1 MRVSSSRERSRIA
14 TPSETTKLDAV
25 ATGIANFQ
33 ASVESGFLPRALPRD
48 GAHAV
53 IIALRQAGF
62 RITKAPTNDKK
73 LAQSD
78 LLYSNRRSAS

>member
-14 TPSETTKLDAV
+14 RLDAV

-33 ASVESGFLPRALPRD
+33 AMVESGFLPRAKPRD

-53 IIALRQAGF
+53 ITALREAGF
-62 RITKAPTNDKK
+62 RITKAPNGKAGRTPHNDG
-73 LAQSD
+73 
-78 LLYSNRRSAS
+78 SAS